1 MSNSRPTQVL
11 RLIDYLMEHK
21 TITKREARDEMG
33 IVRLPSRICE
43 LRKMGYPITG
53 KLINVKN
60 RYGENCRIKQYTL
73 GVEVMDDG
81 RTENVCKNNH

>member
-21 TITKREARDEMG
+21 SITQREARDELG
-33 IVRLPSRICE
+33 IERLPSRMHE

-53 KLINVKN
+53 KMVDVKN
-60 RYGENCRIKQYTL
+60 RYGEKCRIKRYTL
-73 GVEVMDDG
+73 GVEVTDNG
-81 RTENVCKNNH
+81 RKEDVYPENH

>member
-21 TITKREARDEMG
+21 SITQREARNELG
-33 IVRLPSRICE
+33 IERLPSRIHE
-43 LRKMGYPITG
+43 LRKTGYPITG
-53 KLINVKN
+53 KMIEVKN
-60 RYGENCRIKQYTL
+60 RHGEKCRIKRYTL

-81 RTENVCKNNH
+81 GEEDVYPENH